1 MNAISIPLR
10 RRFMVVDCSFCFAT
24 ESRYAGLWMLLLLY
38 EYFRQSRLQDDNYDN
53 YHVVTT

>member
-1 MNAISIPLR
+1 
-10 RRFMVVDCSFCFAT
+10 MVVDCSFCFAT